1 MTNLKKSGFFKSLF
15 GSRKAPHRGVIPLH
29 IPLTLKMEKDAEKN
43 VEAMWN
49 EVMQLRQG
57 PLLLLQSTN
66 RYLEKINPL
75 PLIYEQRSR
84 ISNIVLNEVVASID
98 SLFSHF
104 FKRGGGIPET
114 REQRETISQSVRA
127 VDHLCIN
134 YKLLFRQDW
143 ADPEQTRMIQE
154 RTLVNVLRIF
164 ECTRL
169 VQLLL
174 AFRYQKLP
182 AYAWR
187 DINQLFFAL
196 RDDWDLKAK
205 YPLKIQW
212 SVEDTVSR
220 VELFPKTAN
229 LEQLYLAVQ
238 LTGLLDVTSWPVKL
252 AYRVGS
258 YLRAIEEP
266 FIKDDKVL
274 DDIPAGHCLV
284 YYDQASPPR
293 FNRNP
298 DHLGAPL
305 LIDLNPI
312 MRRATEDR
320 LASMSTTQT
329 SSVSAVLREIPERDR
344 ITFLDLL
351 LHRVQPQQRH
361 EARKRIFSA
370 QHARVYGGF
379 DIVYR
384 LYNDADR
391 KGPDQNAV
399 DEDRRFWDTLAEHIN
414 IVADNKDG
422 ANEPRWVVSDEGS
435 GGVLLHVKEGEYSLP
450 IYVGRLVAYNSGEGV
465 QVKNRLGYV
474 VRLQRI
480 GDDEVEVAIANID
493 GEIQPVMVLD
503 QDGPEEQSLPALM
516 LHTKDGNLRLLCDSK
531 HSLITGSRVSL
542 IFGGGHQ
549 SSALGKV
556 ISAQADFSIFA
567 LHKSV

>member
-1 MTNLKKSGFFKSLF
+1 M
-15 GSRKAPHRGVIPLH
+15 
-29 IPLTLKMEKDAEKN
+29 
-43 VEAMWN
+43 
-49 EVMQLRQG
+49 
-57 PLLLLQSTN
+57 
-66 RYLEKINPL
+66 
-75 PLIYEQRSR
+75 
-84 ISNIVLNEVVASID
+84 
-98 SLFSHF
+98 
-104 FKRGGGIPET
+104 
-114 REQRETISQSVRA
+114 
-127 VDHLCIN
+127 
-134 YKLLFRQDW
+134 
-143 ADPEQTRMIQE
+143 
-154 RTLVNVLRIF
+154 
-164 ECTRL
+164 
-169 VQLLL
+169 
-174 AFRYQKLP
+174 
-182 AYAWR
+182 
-187 DINQLFFAL
+187 
-196 RDDWDLKAK
+196 
-205 YPLKIQW
+205 
-212 SVEDTVSR
+212 
-220 VELFPKTAN
+220 
-229 LEQLYLAVQ
+229 
-238 LTGLLDVTSWPVKL
+238 
-252 AYRVGS
+252 
-258 YLRAIEEP
+258 
-266 FIKDDKVL
+266 
-274 DDIPAGHCLV
+274 
-284 YYDQASPPR
+284 
-293 FNRNP
+293 
-298 DHLGAPL
+298 
-305 LIDLNPI
+305 
-312 MRRATEDR
+312 
-320 LASMSTTQT
+320 
-329 SSVSAVLREIPERDR
+329 
-344 ITFLDLL
+344 
-351 LHRVQPQQRH
+351 HRVQPQQRH

-493 GEIQPVMVLD
+493 GEVQPVMVKD

-516 LHTKDGNLRLLCDSK
+516 VHAKDGNLRLLCDSK